1 MGAYRTEILDD
12 EQVVKLINT
21 ISMGYIHDGIY
32 HRPNKQVATILLLQA
47 NLGCRINDIVHLT
60 VENFVFDGYTWKLD
74 LIEQKTGK
82 ARNFIV
88 PENVKIIVD
97 NWCDE
102 KDILHGRLFKI
113 TAQAVW
119 KALRPCVDYLGYKN
133 CSCHSIR
140 KNAGLR
146 LYISSGK
153 DIALVTQFYQHSSP
167 SISYNYI
174 KRTAKQM
181 DEALNKA
188 TLTL

>member
-1 MGAYRTEILDD
+1 MGAYTTKMIEDKD
-12 EQVVKLINT
+12 VKDIITLIER
-21 ISMGYIHDGIY
+21 GYIHDGVY

-60 VENFVFDGYTWKLD
+60 VENFVYDGDIWKLD

-82 ARNFIV
+82 VRNFIV
-88 PENVKIIVD
+88 PKDVKNIVD

-133 CSCHSIR
+133 VSCHSLR
-140 KNAGLR
+140 KAAGMRTYL
-146 LYISSGK
+146 SSGK
-153 DIALVTQFYQHSSP
+153 DIALVTQFYNHSSP
-167 SISYNYI
+167 AVSMKYLQ
-174 KRTAKQM
+174 RTSKQM
-181 DEALNKA
+181 DEALSKA
-188 TLTL
+188 TLVF